1 MYQIYYNDSLVY
13 DPRSANAAEPGD
25 VSFSVLDAQ
34 LTLAVGS
41 GGQLT
46 ITLPAGHPMIGT
58 IELKSGIVKV
68 MEVLPG
74 GSSTVFL
81 GRVISD
87 EMSFD
92 NSHSYQC
99 EGALAFLND
108 SIVKPGS
115 FPPYAWPS
123 SEAQEYYAAV
133 TANTTPAYRLGK
145 LLDAHNAM
153 TGSNIQLG
161 TVTVPGGAMDYKAQ
175 DWLTTWERINSELLD
190 VFGGFLNIRYSG
202 DAVYLDYLASTA
214 DFTDWNEQVIQF
226 GENLAEIKRKT
237 GSADT
242 FNAILPV
249 DADYGNPIL
258 DWTQSALPDGYY
270 GDNNEFYKSG
280 LVLKLADVPSVVV
293 RYVEIKMPSS
303 YSPQRAIAEAM
314 DYLAATAD
322 VYVSELT
329 VRAYDL
335 SSSDPDAEPFRA
347 GKLVR
352 IMDPPHGI
360 REAYLV
366 MGVTIDLT
374 GGADVDLDLGARATS
389 LTSSGA
395 QRIIEEDTSKRV
407 PQVLYRNTSPGTAQS
422 SGALSSVG
430 DISAYNLFFV
440 EVCWSTGYT
449 SHRGGTWVYVP
460 DGTSVI
466 VHPSVD
472 WTDSGAAHAY
482 RQVTINKS
490 NSAGS
495 QISLGAG
502 NSATPSG
509 TSSGTS
515 YAIVTTIV
523 GYTV

>member
-34 LTLAVGS
+34 LKLAVGS

-46 ITLPAGHPMIGT
+46 FTLPAGHPMIGT
-58 IELKSGIVKV
+58 IELKSGVVKV
-68 MEVLPG
+68 VEVLPG

-87 EMSFD
+87 EMNFD

-108 SIVKPGS
+108 SVVQPGS

-123 SEAQEYYAAV
+123 ADYQEYQAAV

-145 LLDAHNAM
+145 LLEAHNAM
-153 TGSNIQLG
+153 TGGSIQLG
-161 TVTVPGGAMDYKAQ
+161 LVTVPGGAMDYKAT
-175 DWLTTWERINSELLD
+175 DWLTTWERINAELLD

-202 DAVYLDYLASTA
+202 DTVYLDYLASTA
-214 DFTDWNEQVIQF
+214 DFTDWNEQVISF
-226 GENLAEIKRKT
+226 GENLAEITRKT
-237 GSADT
+237 GSSET
-242 FNAILPV
+242 FNAVLPIQSNG
-249 DADYGNPIL
+249 DPIL
-258 DWTQSALPDGYY
+258 YPFFVPDGQYDDGKY
-270 GDNNEFYKSG
+270 VKSG
-280 LVLKLADVPSVVV
+280 FVMAPAGAENNVVT
-293 RYVEIKMPSS
+293 VEEMTLTGSGAQVAQKVCDWLDANAGTVVNS
-303 YSPQRAIAEAM
+303 
-314 DYLAATAD
+314 
-322 VYVSELT
+322 LT

-335 SSSDPDAEPFRA
+335 SASDPATEPFRA

-407 PQVLYRNTSPGTAQS
+407 PQVLYRNSSPSSSQS
-422 SGALSSVG
+422 SGDLSSIG
-430 DISAYNLFFV
+430 DISAYNLFFI
-440 EVCWSTGYT
+440 EVCWSTSYT

-460 DGTSVI
+460 DGNAVI
-466 VHPSVD
+466 AHPSVD
-472 WTDSGAAHAY
+472 WTDSGTAHAY

-490 NSAGS
+490 ASAGA
-495 QISLGAG
+495 QISLGTG
-502 NSATPSG
+502 NSSTPSG

>member
-1 MYQIYYNDSLVY
+1 MYQIFYNDSLVY

-25 VSFSVLDAQ
+25 VSYSVLDAQ
-34 LTLAVGS
+34 LKLAVGS

-46 ITLPAGHPMIGT
+46 ITLPAGHPMIDT

-68 MEVLPG
+68 VEVLPG

-81 GRVISD
+81 GRVITD
-87 EMSFD
+87 EMNFD
-92 NSHSYQC
+92 SSHSYQC

-108 SIVKPGS
+108 SVVRPGT
-115 FPPYAWPS
+115 FHVTPWP
-123 SEAQEYYAAV
+123 AADALAYDAAV
-133 TANTTPAYRLGK
+133 AANTTPAYRLGK
-145 LLDAHNAM
+145 LLEAHNAM
-153 TGSNIQLG
+153 TGGSIQLG
-161 TVTVPGGAMDYKAQ
+161 TVTVPGGEMDYNTTE
-175 DWLTTWERINSELLD
+175 WLTTWERINAELLD
-190 VFGGFLNIRYSG
+190 VFGGFLTIRYSG
-202 DAVYLDYLASTA
+202 DTVYLDYLASTA
-214 DFTDWNEQVIQF
+214 DFTAWNEQVIQF
-226 GENLAEIKRKT
+226 GENLAEITRKT
-237 GSADT
+237 GSSEE
-242 FNAILPV
+242 FNAVAAL
-249 DADYGNPIL
+249 DAKGNPRLAAAFI
-258 DWTQSALPDGYY
+258 PDGYY
-270 GDNNEFYKSG
+270 DDGKYYKSG
-280 LVLKLADVPSVVV
+280 FVVTTVGAPNNIVTAAEVPIPSGAHTPTELVEFVCDWLDANAGTVVN
-293 RYVEIKMPSS
+293 S
-303 YSPQRAIAEAM
+303 
-314 DYLAATAD
+314 
-322 VYVSELT
+322 LT
-329 VRAYDL
+329 VRAYDM
-335 SSSDPDAEPFRA
+335 SASDPDTEPFRA

-374 GGADVDLDLGARATS
+374 GGADVDLDLGAKSTT

-407 PQVLYRNTSPGTAQS
+407 PQVLYRNTSPSSSQS

-430 DISAYNLFFV
+430 DISAYNLYFV

-466 VHPSVD
+466 AHPSVD
-472 WTDSGAAHAY
+472 WTDSGTAHAY
-482 RQVTINKS
+482 RQVTIDKS
-490 NSAGS
+490 ASAGA
-495 QISLGAG
+495 QISLGTG

-515 YAIVTTIV
+515 YAIVTTII

>member
-1 MYQIYYNDSLVY
+1 MYQIYYNDELVY
-13 DPRSANAAEPGD
+13 DPRLANEPGD
-25 VSFSVLDAQ
+25 VSHAIEDGT

-46 ITLPAGHPMIGT
+46 ITLPAGHPMIDT
-58 IELKSGIVKV
+58 IELKGGIVTV
-68 MEVLPG
+68 VEVLPG

-81 GRVISD
+81 GRAISD
-87 EMSFD
+87 EVSFD

-108 SIVKPGS
+108 SVVRPGS
-115 FPPYAWPS
+115 FPPHAWPS
-123 SEAQEYYAAV
+123 TDYEEYQAAV

-145 LLDAHNAM
+145 LLEAHNAM

-202 DAVYLDYLASTA
+202 ATVYLDYLASTA
-214 DFTDWNEQVIQF
+214 DFTEWNEQVIQI
-226 GENLAEIKRKT
+226 GENLAEITRKT
-237 GSADT
+237 GSSET
-242 FNAILPV
+242 FNAVLPIFSN
-249 DADYGNPIL
+249 GNPIL
-258 DWTQSALPDGYY
+258 YPIFVPDGTYDDGKY
-270 GDNNEFYKSG
+270 VKSG
-280 LVLKLADVPSVVV
+280 FVMASADAETHVVT
-293 RYVEIKMPSS
+293 VEEMTLNGSGAQVAQKVCDWLDANAGTVVNS
-303 YSPQRAIAEAM
+303 
-314 DYLAATAD
+314 
-322 VYVSELT
+322 LT
-329 VRAYDL
+329 VRAYDM
-335 SSSDPDAEPFRA
+335 SASDPATEPFRA
-347 GKLVR
+347 GKLVK
-352 IMDPPHGI
+352 ILDPPHGI

-422 SGALSSVG
+422 SGALSNVG

-440 EVCWSTGYT
+440 ECCWSTGYT

-460 DGTSVI
+460 DGTAVI
-466 VHPSVD
+466 AHPSVD
-472 WTDSGAAHAY
+472 WTDSGTAHAY

-490 NSAGS
+490 ASAGS
-495 QISLGAG
+495 QISLGTG

>member
-1 MYQIYYNDSLVY
+1 MYQIYYNDSLIY
-13 DPRSANAAEPGD
+13 DPRLANEPGD
-25 VSFSVLDAQ
+25 VSHAIEDGT
-34 LTLAVGS
+34 LTMAVGS

-58 IELKSGIVKV
+58 IELKSGIVTV
-68 MEVLPG
+68 VEVLPRG
-74 GSSTVFL
+74 TSTVFL
-81 GRVISD
+81 GRAISD
-87 EMSFD
+87 EMNFD
-92 NSHSYQC
+92 NSHTYQC

-108 SIVKPGS
+108 SVVQPGS
-115 FPPYAWPS
+115 FPPYAWPW
-123 SEAQEYYAAV
+123 EEYLEYEAAV
-133 TANTTPAYRLGK
+133 NANTTPAYRLGK
-145 LLDAHNAM
+145 LLAAHNAM

-161 TVTVPGGAMDYKAQ
+161 TVTVQGGAMDYKAQ

-190 VFGGFLNIRYSG
+190 VFGGFLSVRYSG
-202 DAVYLDYLASTA
+202 DTVYLDYLASTA
-214 DFTDWNEQVIQF
+214 DFTAWNGQVISF
-226 GENLAEIKRKT
+226 GANLAEIKRKT
-237 GSADT
+237 GSSEA

-249 DADYGNPIL
+249 NADYGRPLL
-258 DWTQSALPDGYY
+258 DWLTLPDGYY

-280 LVLKLADVPSVVV
+280 LVLKMADAPSVVV
-293 RYVEIKMPSS
+293 RYVEIKMPNS
-303 YSPQRAIAEAM
+303 YSAQDAIDAAM
-314 DYLAATAD
+314 AYLAATAD

-329 VRAYDL
+329 VRAYDM
-335 SSSDPDAEPFRA
+335 SANDPGTQPFRA
-347 GKLVR
+347 GKLVK
-352 IMDPPHGI
+352 ILDPPHGI

-407 PQVLYRNTSPGTAQS
+407 PQVLYRNTSPSSSQS
-422 SGALSSVG
+422 SGALSSIG

-466 VHPSVD
+466 AHPSVD

-482 RQVTINKS
+482 RQVTIDKS
-490 NSAGS
+490 ASAGA
-495 QISLGAG
+495 QISLGTG

-515 YAIVTTIV
+515 YAIVTTII